1 LLSYGSESISRE
13 SAVRFII
20 VDAERPLRVFLAT
33 LLRTLADIDV
43 GGGTAED
50 GPDLCPPSVA
60 HYAIRKPP
68 FIRISA
74 RFFIQRWLGTRQAA
88 SLCVFVNG
96 CRHLGPATD
105 FANM

>member
-33 LLRTLADIDV
+33 LLRTLADMDV

-50 GPDLCPPSVA
+50 GPEAV
-60 HYAIRKPP
+60 
-68 FIRISA
+68 
-74 RFFIQRWLGTRQAA
+74 
-88 SLCVFVNG
+88 SLIL
-96 CRHLGPATD
+96 RERPHLALVD
-105 FANM
+105 ERMR